1 MKRAPTLLVLLFT
14 VLAGGARH
22 LHTDAPRRMAP
33 GPASK
38 TRRDRLRRPR
48 RNAHPRAD
56 RADLY
61 RALGYAHAQDRL
73 FQVEL
78 MRRLHAA
85 SWRNSAPSGSI
96 PTACSAPCA

>member
-1 MKRAPTLLVLLFT
+1 MRP
-14 VLAGGARH
+14 GERH
-22 LHTDAPRRMAP
+22 LA
-33 GPASK
+33 
-38 TRRDRLRRPR
+38 RPR
-48 RNAHPRAD
+48 KPVEIVHDGRGVPHIRAQTE
-56 RADLY
+56 ADLY

-85 SWRNSAPSGSI
+85 SWRNTAPSGSI